1 MNIDVPIEEEVNE
14 DPVTH
19 LEFVPVVTPGGI
31 IHERIEGNEI
41 QIKITKEWEN
51 VPNEAS
57 PEATLELYDTSTGI
71 VIETIT
77 LTKENTETTVTVPQR
92 SDGTLT
98 LVPEYPE
105 DTQFNNVYRVKD
117 EVVLTAVK
125 ELKGRD
131 LEKDEFSF
139 VLKDQDKKVIETV
152 KNNEDG
158 KVIFSAL
165 EYTQEDIGKEFRY
178 FISEVAEDLDH
189 VVYDK
194 TEHEIIVRVIGSQ
207 NGELEIQMSHE
218 TLLKFINV
226 YEEPVEDPKLP
237 ETGTLQSYYQL
248 LGLAVV
254 AGGVFV
260 LEKRRRD
267 L

>member
-92 SDGTLT
+92 SDGTLINYGVREVA
-98 LVPEYPE
+98 LVGY
-105 DTQFNNVYRVKD
+105 DF
-117 EVVLTAVK
+117 EVVSYTPP
-125 ELKGRD
+125 
-131 LEKDEFSF
+131 
-139 VLKDQDKKVIETV
+139 VI
-152 KNNEDG
+152 
-158 KVIFSAL
+158 S
-165 EYTQEDIGKEFRY
+165 
-178 FISEVAEDLDH
+178 
-189 VVYDK
+189 
-194 TEHEIIVRVIGSQ
+194 
-207 NGELEIQMSHE
+207 
-218 TLLKFINV
+218 
-226 YEEPVEDPKLP
+226 
-237 ETGTLQSYYQL
+237 
-248 LGLAVV
+248 
-254 AGGVFV
+254 
-260 LEKRRRD
+260 
-267 L
+267 